1 MAKTGQWAHNFE
13 APKFE
18 RAVTKPPPLPPFL
31 PAMFASLWSH
41 RDIFPSLEDSWTE
54 DDSFPR
60 TPLLWNRPAWTAN
73 CKRTRLDDD
82 YDYEVWQEASPT
94 WFKRRRLSAHPSIRI
109 GQEDPEETTFL
120 VDPSRRLGL
129 PTWRVPSFFRSIGTS
144 LGEEEMDDDDDDDE
158 SVTLPT
164 TLLLLDRPFWT
175 PTHKRNRTENDRGKG
190 SGESWSRSKRQR
202 LDHNLVEWQEDEGQV
217 TLSLDVPGVQAK
229 DLHVWMEE
237 GTLRIRGSRKT
248 SKDSSHQIQRE
259 LDYAFSMDHHYP
271 RFDLDQLT
279 ASLQDGVLS
288 VKVPRKNKEESPT
301 GPRKISIQVTDHK
314 EDASLPSST
323 SPQSSNPKQAPQD
336 AAVPAPA
343 EDAPPKRPR
352 ANAMVEEASTAPS
365 TGGA

>member
-1 MAKTGQWAHNFE
+1 M
-13 APKFE
+13 
-18 RAVTKPPPLPPFL
+18 
-31 PAMFASLWSH
+31 
-41 RDIFPSLEDSWTE
+41 
-54 DDSFPR
+54 
-60 TPLLWNRPAWTAN
+60 
-73 CKRTRLDDD
+73 
-82 YDYEVWQEASPT
+82 
-94 WFKRRRLSAHPSIRI
+94 
-109 GQEDPEETTFL
+109 TFL

-129 PTWRVPSFFRSIGTS
+129 PTWRVPSFFRSIGTT

-190 SGESWSRSKRQR
+190 AGESWSRSKRQR
-202 LDHNLVEWQEDEGQV
+202 LDHNLVEWQEGEGQV

-248 SKDSSHQIQRE
+248 SKDSSHQVQRE
-259 LDYAFSMDHHYP
+259 LDYAFSTDHHYP
-271 RFDLDQLT
+271 HLDLDQLT

-288 VKVPRKNKEESPT
+288 VKVPRKNKEEPPT
-301 GPRKISIQVTDHK
+301 GPRKITIQVTDHK
-314 EDASLPSST
+314 EDASLPSSA
-323 SPQSSNPKQAPQD
+323 SPESSNPKQPVELQPAKTPTEPTTTTPTQETDQHLEDTTGSTTSKELSPAPQPPLDQAPQD

-352 ANAMVEEASTAPS
+352 ANAMVEES